1 MELRRNE
8 RHVVLRHLRRRQPH
22 WLRPI
27 CWQGSLEHA
36 RLCTSLEHARL
47 STSLEEQRR
56 RMRRHRRLWLP
67 RRLPL
72 RSLRLRLRVLLVLVL
87 CLVRRVLLRK
97 VPLRLAVLER
107 LHVAALHVVG
117 CVLSVARRS
126 AAALPVACRSVARCL
141 NRAGHE
147 GGHG

>member
-72 RSLRLRLRVLLVLVL
+72 RSLRLRVLLLVLVL